1 MMFIAIKTKDGV
13 IKGKLSFYCRMLGV
27 SRQGFYKYLA
37 IKDRPWKYQDLADA
51 MRVIHAEDECND
63 TYGRI
68 RMYQALLLKN
78 PTGIKIPSE
87 RTVYRVMDEIG
98 LVHRPKRKPNGI
110 TKADREAR
118 KSDDLLKREFK
129 ADKPLEKCVTDIT
142 EIKAKDGKLYVSAI
156 FDCFDSSVL
165 GLAMETNMKA
175 TLCEHT
181 LDNAYLAHPDLRGA
195 IVHSD
200 RGRQYTSETYR
211 QALSKYGIIQSMN
224 SDGGRCHD
232 NARCESMWARM
243 KRELLYDR
251 YNTESLTTDELR
263 VLIWRYFISYW
274 NNRRICS
281 ANGGLPP
288 MIKRQRYY
296 QSGNDIFEIN
306 VSTNIDNITCNI
318 FDKLVNSPKEN
329 YLLEQFA
336 RNMYRLKEYEC
347 YQIDDVIDY
356 VYDYF
361 KNKNRSISF
370 SRPSID
376 NYKLYYASLKGI
388 LTRTFGTGM
397 GFSGDLYFGDAPLS
411 VLVLNVEHSTTK
423 DLNVITNN
431 DQLNEILLNLE
442 RSLVDNQ
449 QMVFVRRNLRIYQR
463 EKIFIVKP
471 VQRKYWTYSAACR
484 DADEIFEDISKA
496 WR

>member
-1 MMFIAIKTKDGV
+1 MMFIAIKTEDGA

-37 IKDRPWKYQDLADA
+37 HKDRPWKYQDLADA
-51 MRVIHAEDECND
+51 MRAINSEDECND

-68 RMYQALLLKN
+68 RMYQALLLKK
-78 PTGIKIPSE
+78 PEGLKIPSE

-98 LVHRPKRKPNGI
+98 LSHRPKRKPNGI

-118 KSDDLLKREFK
+118 KSEDLLKRDFK
-129 ADKPLEKCVTDIT
+129 SDKPLEKCVTDIT

-181 LDNAYLAHPDLRGA
+181 LDNAYLAYPDLRGA

-200 RGRQYTSETYR
+200 RGTQYTSETYR
-211 QALSKYGIIQSMN
+211 KVLAKYGIIQSMN
-224 SDGGRCHD
+224 SAGGRCHD

-243 KRELLYDR
+243 KSELLYDR
-251 YNTESLTTDELR
+251 YNTETMTTEELK

-296 QSGNDIFEIN
+296 E
-306 VSTNIDNITCNI
+306 
-318 FDKLVNSPKEN
+318 
-329 YLLEQFA
+329 
-336 RNMYRLKEYEC
+336 
-347 YQIDDVIDY
+347 
-356 VYDYF
+356 
-361 KNKNRSISF
+361 
-370 SRPSID
+370 
-376 NYKLYYASLKGI
+376 SLG
-388 LTRTFGTGM
+388 L
-397 GFSGDLYFGDAPLS
+397 
-411 VLVLNVEHSTTK
+411 
-423 DLNVITNN
+423 
-431 DQLNEILLNLE
+431 
-442 RSLVDNQ
+442 
-449 QMVFVRRNLRIYQR
+449 
-463 EKIFIVKP
+463 
-471 VQRKYWTYSAACR
+471 AA
-484 DADEIFEDISKA
+484 
-496 WR
+496 